1 MTKADERGLVLRDA
15 AVLVVQKVGVE
26 IAPDFWT
33 YNNERIRIA
42 YDSADPNTLEI
53 WTRDEGVEKKVF
65 CIIWQSDGDSIVVHH
80 SFGAWETAL
89 KSQATMLAAT

>member
-15 AVLVVQKVGVE
+15 AALVVQKLGVE
-26 IAPDFWT
+26 ISPDFWT
-33 YNNERIRIA
+33 YDTERIRIA

-53 WTRDEGVEKKVF
+53 WTHEGVEKKVF

-89 KSQATMLAAT
+89 RAQATMLAA